1 MATFKKLSLPKMTL
15 PYSLGLNDPWLPLGY
30 QDKQLYN
37 AAVGIDEYT
46 WVTLSNGVASE
57 SIKVG
62 TMDYLGNIPI
72 LARGATPLAFMEGAC
87 ADWGWS
93 DAIIAE
99 MYPESGL
106 DFVDSCGKATECAC
120 DMLPKTL
127 VLGQPASIIVSYSGA
142 PTSRTVAMNIAGLS
156 FSTTNAAVSIDGT
169 PTVAGTYA
177 LAIKI
182 TKGGLSRTMNCSIV
196 VKDPAL
202 ESSST
207 SGC

>member
-15 PYSLGLNDPWLPLGY
+15 PYALGVNDPWLPLGY

-57 SIKVG
+57 SIKAG

-72 LARGATPLAFMEGAC
+72 LVRGTTPLAFAEGAC
-87 ADWGWS
+87 VDFGWS
-93 DAIIAE
+93 DAIVAE
-99 MYPESGL
+99 LYPESGL
-106 DFVDSCGKATECAC
+106 EFVDSCGDTTQCGC
-120 DMLPKTL
+120 DTLPKAL
-127 VLGQPASIIVSYSGA
+127 ALGQPVSIIVSYNGA
-142 PTSRTVAMNIAGLS
+142 PTGRTVAMNIPGLTA
-156 FSTTNAAVSIDGT
+156 STTNAAALISGT
-169 PTVAGTYA
+169 PTAAGTYA

-182 TKGGLSRTMNCSIV
+182 TKGGLSRTMNCAFV
-196 VKDPAL
+196 VKDPGLADI
-202 ESSST
+202 